1 MMLIG
6 KTLKFIVVGLFLW
19 GTALGQA
26 DLSRRLNMA
35 RSLVRQRRVEE
46 AVKVYEELY
55 RDYPDN
61 LRIHQNL
68 SNTYLATKRY
78 DELIQISQEAL
89 KDNPGNLIMLRYL
102 GRAYLGKGERKK
114 GMEVVEKMIALNPEG
129 RGNYQIAASLLVS
142 SKNFDE
148 AIDLYLKGRRALGDE
163 ILFAG
168 ELAFAYQLK
177 GDYESAASELLSLL
191 KANPRQALWVER
203 QIKAMLKK
211 GDPAKIVRVLE
222 KESLKDVPPQ
232 FHKILGDIY
241 LSQGEYEAASKEY
254 ESSGGVD
261 ALVQLGKRAEEEG
274 LYQVAVTTYQRALQT
289 SKDPRVVSEASLRIG
304 ISLRRLGRFEEALE
318 SFELTASRYPQ
329 VRGEALYEIGEM
341 WLEDLEE
348 PKKAVPRFEELFKRP
363 GEKLGAEA
371 GLSLVD
377 CWLKLGELGKAEGVC
392 HKLSPLKPDMATF
405 LLAEIQYYRGE
416 FEEAVR
422 LYREVVEQHKGS
434 EVVNDALERILL
446 VGESGGDELKDYA
459 KAELLG
465 AQGRFNEGLDL
476 LRTVIRRD
484 PSLAPRATFLIGNL
498 LKEKG
503 EPHQAIGAYEDLI
516 NNYPDS
522 PLCPYA
528 KLEIGEIY
536 ATRLKARDR
545 GIEELE
551 SLLVEYPSSPL
562 CDLVRDRIEELKG
575 L

>member
-1 MMLIG
+1 MG
-6 KTLKFIVVGLFLW
+6 KTLKLGVVGLLLW
-19 GTALGQA
+19 GTAFGQA

-35 RSLVRQRRVEE
+35 RSLVRQRRLEE
-46 AVKVYEELY
+46 AVKVYEELH
-55 RDYPDN
+55 RDYPED

-68 SNTYLATKRY
+68 SNTYLATKRF
-78 DELIQISQEAL
+78 DELIQISQEGL
-89 KDNPGNLIMLRYL
+89 KDNPGNLIILRYL
-102 GRAYLGKGERKK
+102 GWAYLGKGEREK
-114 GMEVVEKMIALNPEG
+114 GLEVVEQMIALNPKG
-129 RGNYQIAASLLVS
+129 KGNYQMAASLLVS

-148 AIDLYLKGRRALGDE
+148 AIEVYLRGRRVFADE
-163 ILFAG
+163 MLFAG
-168 ELAFAYQLK
+168 ELAFAYQSK
-177 GDYESAASELLSLL
+177 GDYEGAVSELLSLL
-191 KANPRQALWVER
+191 RANPRQALWVER

-211 GDPAKIVRVLE
+211 GDPARIVGVLE
-222 KESLKDVPPQ
+222 RESQTDVPPQ
-232 FHKILGDIY
+232 LHKILGDIY

-274 LYQVAVTTYQRALQT
+274 LYQVAVTTYQRVLQT
-289 SKDPRVVSEASLRIG
+289 SKDPGVISEASLRIG

-318 SFELTASRYPQ
+318 SFESVASRYPQ
-329 VRGEALYEIGEM
+329 LRGEALYEIGKM
-341 WLEDLEE
+341 WSEDLGESE
-348 PKKAVPRFEELFKRP
+348 KAVHRFEELFETP

-377 CWLKLGELGKAEGVC
+377 CWLKLGELEKAEEVC
-392 HKLSPLKPDMATF
+392 HKLSALKPDRAAF

-434 EVVNDALERILL
+434 EVVNDALERIL
-446 VGESGGDELKDYA
+446 VAGESRGDELKDYA

-465 AQGRFNEGLDL
+465 VQGRFDEGLDL

-484 PSLAPRATFLIGNL
+484 PSLAPRATFLMGNL

-503 EPHQAIGAYEDLI
+503 EPHQAIGAYQDLL
-516 NNYPDS
+516 NNYPPS

-528 KLEIGEIY
+528 KLAIGEVY
-536 ATRLKARDR
+536 ATRLKARER

-551 SLLVEYPSSPL
+551 SLLVEYPDFPL
-562 CDLVRDRIEELKG
+562 CDLVRDKIEELKG